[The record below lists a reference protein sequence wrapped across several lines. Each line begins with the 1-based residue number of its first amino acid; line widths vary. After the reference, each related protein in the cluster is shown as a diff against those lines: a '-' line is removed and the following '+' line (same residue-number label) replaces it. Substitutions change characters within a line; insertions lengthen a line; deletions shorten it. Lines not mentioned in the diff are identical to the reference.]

1 MSEISEAQ
9 LAANRANAAHSTGP
23 RTEEGQKRSSLNAM
37 KHGLTGRTVLLPRE
51 KKQDY
56 DAFSQEIFDQLKPAN
71 PMEREKVQLI
81 VDQQWRLRRA
91 AAMENALMGM
101 MDPEGPEEIEIDT
114 GVVRQLGTLQIYV
127 QRIQRVLK
135 EAEKQLETMRRGRDL
150 LEVAQM
156 SSASILHKL
165 RKKQGVPWD
174 PREDGFDC
182 SREQVQAYIKR
193 LGLARLPM
201 MAEKLD
207 WNVAKLQAYLDEICG
222 KKVA

>member
-37 KHGLTGRTVLLPRE
+37 RHGLTGRTVLLPRE

-56 DAFSQEIFDQLKPAN
+56 DAFSQEIFNQLKPAN

-114 GVVRQLGTLQIYV
+114 GVVRQVATLQTYV
-127 QRIQRVLK
+127 QRIQQVLK
-135 EAEKQLETMRRGRDL
+135 EAEKQLQDMQFARQFRENRQMASALAIYDL
-150 LEVAQM
+150 YQKEGLA
-156 SSASILHKL
+156 
-165 RKKQGVPWD
+165 WD
-174 PREDGFDC
+174 PRENGFDC
-182 SREQVQAYIKR
+182 SLDELKAYIKR
-193 LGLARLPM
+193 EAIAKFPQ
-201 MAEKLD
+201 MAEKLG
-207 WNVAKLQAYLDEICG
+207 WSAARLQAFLDEMSG
-222 KKVA
+222 KEVA